1 MNQIID
7 EWFKKEEIESDWKE
21 EMGQQ
26 KLLLL
31 SNLSEHVV
39 DFFEKS
45 DLQEMRLFSLEEE
58 WGIHFVF
65 EYETIEYKIY
75 TKTSFL
81 GEYLYC
87 VDKILT
93 DFWNIEHGECS
104 IIYEIMMEFI
114 KKHLA
119 RRNIN
124 L

>member
-21 EMGQQ
+21 EMEKQ

-39 DFFEKS
+39 DFFEKA

-65 EYETIEYKIY
+65 IYETIEYKIY

-87 VDKILT
+87 GDKILT
-93 DFWNIEHGECS
+93 EFWNIEHGECS
-104 IIYEIMMEFI
+104 IIYEIMMGFI

-119 RRNIN
+119 KRNIH

>member
-1 MNQIID
+1 MIEIID
-7 EWFKKEEIESDWKE
+7 EWFRKEEIESDWKE
-21 EMGQQ
+21 EMEQQ

-31 SNLSEHVV
+31 SKLPEHVAH
-39 DFFEKS
+39 FFEKA
-45 DLQEMRLFSLEEE
+45 DIQEMRLFSLEEE

-65 EYETIEYKIY
+65 VYEAIEYKIY

-87 VDKILT
+87 DEKILT

-104 IIYEIMMEFI
+104 IIYDIMMGFI
-114 KKHLA
+114 KKHLTK
-119 RRNIN
+119 RDIH